1 MSDSDD
7 LTAEQSVDADT
18 HAVLM
23 PISKT
28 LEIDGWLESF
38 FTHGGRSLL
47 VASSSGEYVARR
59 IGLSRSRSETAEDF
73 ISFTTGV
80 CEMAGTGVL
89 VAVDAESGG
98 VQRLKH
104 LLAPM
109 PSAAAASDMSDSQL
123 GAAFAAYA
131 EGARR
136 LGVSM
141 FLGPVM
147 DMVSGP
153 DTWLDGRTMIDDHSR
168 MVPVGLQYVLAVQ
181 QAGIMATAK
190 HFPGHPHLSG
200 DPIRERVTLTI
211 DEDEVLY
218 HLQPFRALIDGGVAA
233 VMLGPVTVAAI
244 DPESPAGTSRV
255 IVELLRRDMGFT
267 GLIVSDDL
275 SAESTLV
282 GRSLADAAVSAVA
295 AGVEL
300 LLIPGSGAVAEV
312 AAGIGDAVRRGTVSR
327 SRLARA
333 ADKIRRTAHMHA
345 LTSNAGAWR

>member
-7 LTAEQSVDADT
+7 FTAEQSVEADT

-23 PISKT
+23 PIAQT

-38 FTHGGRSLL
+38 FTHGGRSVL
-47 VASSSGEYVARR
+47 VASRAEEYVSRR
-59 IGLSRSRSETAEDF
+59 IGPSRSRSGTTEDF

-89 VAVDAESGG
+89 VAVDADSVG
-98 VQRLKH
+98 VQRWKH

-123 GAAFAAYA
+123 EAAFAAYA

-147 DMVSGP
+147 DMVSGTN
-153 DTWLDGRTMIDDHSR
+153 TWLDGRTMIDDHSR
-168 MVPVGLQYVLAVQ
+168 TVPVGLRYVHAVQ
-181 QAGIMATAK
+181 QAGIIATAK
-190 HFPGHPHLSG
+190 YFPGHPHLTG

-211 DEDEVLY
+211 DEDDVLH

-255 IVELLRRDMGFT
+255 VVDLLRRDMGFT
-267 GLIVSDDL
+267 GLIVSNDL

-312 AAGIGDAVRRGTVSR
+312 AAGIGEAVRRGTVSR

-333 ADKIRRTAHMHA
+333 ADKIRRMARVHT
-345 LTSNAGAWR
+345 LTSDAGAWR